1 MIQCSQCELCVVD
14 DAGHMQFK
22 CNPFSNIKESECLQK
37 WMVLKIDMVLR
48 GQQAML
54 NYSNKFAPLQEK
66 MFKFLE
72 REIDDASEADKWK
85 STDEDDEQEEDGD
98 QQY

>member
-1 MIQCSQCELCVVD
+1 MIQCSQCELCVTD
-14 DAGHMQFK
+14 DAGRMQFK
-22 CNPFSNIKESECLQK
+22 CNPFSNIKEPECLQK
-37 WMVLKIDMVLR
+37 WLVLKTDLLLR

-54 NYSNKFAPLQEK
+54 NYSSKFAPLQEK

-85 STDEDDEQEEDGD
+85 QDEDEDDDSD
-98 QQY
+98 QSY